1 MPVGATTTT
10 LRSVW
15 DMNRRISVDFPVP
28 ALPVR
33 KTCLP
38 CANRAMAARN
48 SSVST
53 NSRAGT
59 RRWCQIA
66 LSEHAAFSRFGL

>member
-15 DMNRRISVDFPVP
+15 AMNRRISVDFPVP

-33 KTCLP
+33 KTWLP
-38 CANRAMAARN
+38 WASRAIASRN
-48 SSVST
+48 SSVRT
-53 NSRAGT
+53 KLRAGT
-59 RRWCQIA
+59 RRWCQT
-66 LSEHAAFSRFGL
+66 L